1 MVTVVDRLSAC
12 RSRILEIANQHG
24 ATSVRI
30 FGSAAR
36 GDYTRDS
43 DIDILVSMQPGS
55 TLLDFIAL
63 WQDLESLLGIDV
75 DLVSE
80 NGINPHLQSRI
91 LAEAVEL

>member
-1 MVTVVDRLSAC
+1 
-12 RSRILEIANQHG
+12 
-24 ATSVRI
+24 VRI